1 MTPEQKAAIA
11 AKLGADLAPLDNDRL
26 IELCLLHRA
35 QPKALESFPNALTA
49 EINRRFSAAEIARD
63 DVPYSILQHFANQ
76 FTGVVPYFHRLMQ
89 DMAATVNRDIWFT
102 DNAEAFKAALANE
115 EAAAWL
121 AGQTDILNKCLGN
134 RLALGYIAQSTVAA
148 TAILT
153 RAEALAQWKN
163 APALWDIWPQHAA
176 GMQVLAKSAELVQ
189 YIIDTAAALK
199 AVVASETA
207 MKAVLASETAL
218 KAVVASE
225 TAMKAVLASETALK
239 AVVASETAMKAVLA
253 SETALKAVL
262 ASETAMKAVLA
273 SETAIK
279 AVVTS
284 ETAMKAVAASE
295 TAMKAVAASSF
306 ALKFIATTDGSR
318 KILMAHNKAL
328 QAVRTVMYETVQR
341 SWKKILGTTLRDGQR
356 GEHYDSGNSA
366 LTSPANALVFVCL
379 GSYSSSYPGGR
390 HRLEHP
396 DGSISADGG
405 YRDTSQS
412 MIAVDGVSFAGAK
425 VKQTVEYGG
434 SYAEVWAP
442 Q

>member
-49 EINRRFSAAEIARD
+49 EINRRFTAAEITRD

-121 AGQTDILNKCLGN
+121 AGQAGILDKCLGN

-189 YIIDTAAALK
+189 YIIDTAAALA
-199 AVVASETA
+199 AVLASETA
-207 MKAVLASETAL
+207 MKAVLASETAM
-218 KAVVASE
+218 KTVAASE
-225 TAMKAVLASETALK
+225 TAMKAVLASETAMK
-239 AVVASETAMKAVLA
+239 AVVASETAMKAVA
-253 SETALKAVL
+253 

-284 ETAMKAVAASE
+284 ETAMKAVVASE

-328 QAVRTVMYETVQR
+328 QSVHEDLYKTISAPGSGWE
-341 SWKKILGTTLRDGQR
+341 KKYGVAT
-356 GEHYDSGNSA
+356 HKSYVA
-366 LTSPANALVFVCL
+366 SPAGCVFACL
-379 GSYSSSYPGGR
+379 GYYSSTGATSTLLHPGGA
-390 HRLEHP
+390 EAAKA
-396 DGSISADGG
+396 GSTYLPQTMAS
-405 YRDTSQS
+405 
-412 MIAVDGVSFAGAK
+412 VDGVSFNGATFTE
-425 VKQTVEYGG
+425 QDDGYA
-434 SYAEVWAP
+434 YAELWAP
-442 Q
+442 QG

>member
-49 EINRRFSAAEIARD
+49 EINRRFTAAEITRD

-121 AGQTDILNKCLGN
+121 AGQAGILDKCLGN
-134 RLALGYIAQSTVAA
+134 RLALGYIAASTTAA

-189 YIIDTAAALK
+189 YIIDTAAALAAVLASETAMK
-199 AVVASETA
+199 AVVASETAMKTVAASETA
-207 MKAVLASETAL
+207 MKAVLASETAI
-218 KAVVASE
+218 
-225 TAMKAVLASETALK
+225 K

-262 ASETAMKAVLA
+262 VSETAMKAV
-273 SETAIK
+273 
-279 AVVTS
+279 V
-284 ETAMKAVAASE
+284 ASE

-341 SWKKILGTTLRDGQR
+341 GWKKILGTTLRDGQR